1 MFGVNEVRNRMAQIL
16 KMAQQDLGSNSCNS
30 LMISA
35 AEAEL
40 SNWLER
46 HSSVLPMSRRWQP
59 YSFFNTTGKDSDKA
73 SRLTSIRVNKVWSAK
88 FFDINTEWVTWKC
101 TKEKEVRNWFTIQ
114 KLLFL
119 RLKHRANQVEKK
131 YAQSQ
136 DDRVAKNWLRFQLL
150 NCCWNLEITFN
161 LDEISSTSC
170 FNFRCACRLRSIGI
184 QRKGSWCITN
194 SVLYAAIAWKTKI
207 ILFDFVMLAFLEDNR
222 PNSWRMHTA

>member
-1 MFGVNEVRNRMAQIL
+1 MKELDIPHSGIL
-16 KMAQQDLGSNSCNS
+16 
-30 LMISA
+30 LMDAIFVSA
-35 AEAEL
+35 KTVPQKRFTVFIREQMEAEPK
-40 SNWLER
+40 R
-46 HSSVLPMSRRWQP
+46 
-59 YSFFNTTGKDSDKA
+59 
-73 SRLTSIRVNKVWSAK
+73 
-88 FFDINTEWVTWKC
+88 
-101 TKEKEVRNWFTIQ
+101 KEKEVRNWFTIQ